1 MMAHTLH
8 LSPHEQLHHMIAR
21 AAGRFGRQVRTV
33 AWTNAETAPAR
44 PATVARMRARVRAG
58 EYLIDSSLVAEAIVE
73 RVGTTSLH
81 V

>member
-58 EYLIDSSLVAEAIVE
+58 EYLIDSSLVADAIVE